1 MSKNE
6 IKKLE
11 FTDQDRVLVI
21 GSSGAIGSAVVKVL
35 KTKLKKDKIF
45 TISRQ
50 NEGFDIFQP
59 STIAKAALNYS
70 GPFRLIFDAT
80 GGLEIDEVQPE
91 KTFKVLEPE
100 NMLKHYTLNAIGP
113 ALIIKSFFKML
124 PKDGVSI
131 FASLSARV
139 GSIQDNRLG
148 GWVSYRASKAALNQ
162 IIKTASIEIARSYPE
177 SICVALHPG
186 TVKSAL
192 TEKYLNT
199 HDYVLPEI
207 AAKNLMNVLTGLTPE
222 NSGGFFDYLGRPI
235 PW

>member
-1 MSKNE
+1 
-6 IKKLE
+6 
-11 FTDQDRVLVI
+11 
-21 GSSGAIGSAVVKVL
+21 
-35 KTKLKKDKIF
+35 
-45 TISRQ
+45 
-50 NEGFDIFQP
+50 
-59 STIAKAALNYS
+59 
-70 GPFRLIFDAT
+70 
-80 GGLEIDEVQPE
+80 
-91 KTFKVLEPE
+91 
-100 NMLKHYTLNAIGP
+100 
-113 ALIIKSFFKML
+113 ML